1 MRSWALYV
9 LAWALAA
16 GLWTLAAAS
25 GAHRPPIEALP
36 AGLGLMAFAAALG
49 VGVIRLTARV
59 PLSTPRARFV
69 AVHAVALAIFAFLY
83 PFGLVWPDFFRGRA
97 LEGLGTLRHSPI
109 FWWNV
114 LMGSWLYLLVA
125 GIAYAVRAHRAAVEA
140 SLVAKQAQLA
150 ALRAQLNPHFL
161 FNALNTVSSLMA
173 SDARA
178 ADEALERLG
187 HLLRY
192 ALADDEEVP
201 LASEWA
207 FTRDYLELEK
217 LRFGERLRT
226 EAHLDPAAMRVLVPA
241 LFLQPIVENA
251 VRHGVD
257 ARPDGGRVVLSASV
271 EGERLVCR
279 VVDDGPGA
287 APASEG
293 RGLGLRAVRRRLEAA
308 KGELDVGR
316 GSNDAGWAVTISLP
330 AGRARA

>member
-1 MRSWALYV
+1 VRSWALYIV
-9 LAWALAA
+9 AWALAA
-16 GLWTLAAAS
+16 VLWTLVAAS
-25 GAHRPPIEALP
+25 GAHEPPLAALP
-36 AGLGLMAFAAALG
+36 MGLGLMTFAGALG
-49 VGVIRLTARV
+49 VGVIRLTAKL
-59 PLSTPRARFV
+59 PLSTPRPRFV
-69 AVHAVALAIFAFLY
+69 AIHAAAMAAFAFLY
-83 PFGLVWPDFFRGRA
+83 PFGLVWTDVFSGEIVNA
-97 LEGLGTLRHSPI
+97 VDQLRRSPI
-109 FWWNV
+109 FFWNM
-114 LMGSWLYLLVA
+114 LMGSWLYLLLA
-125 GIAYAVRAHRAAVEA
+125 GIAYAVRSHRAAVEA
-140 SLVAKQAQLA
+140 SLLAKQAQLA

-161 FNALNTVSSLMA
+161 FNALHTVSSLMA

-178 ADEALERLG
+178 ADEALERIG

-226 EAHLDPAAMRVLVPA
+226 EAHIDPDALRVLVPA

-257 ARPDGGRVVLSASV
+257 ARPDGGRVVLSAAV
-271 EGERLVCR
+271 EGEKLVCR

-287 APASEG
+287 SPPSEG

-308 KGELDVGR
+308 RGELDVAHG
-316 GSNDAGWAVTISLP
+316 NGWAVTISLP
-330 AGRARA
+330 VGRARA

>member
-1 MRSWALYV
+1 MRSWALYIV
-9 LAWALAA
+9 A
-16 GLWTLAAAS
+16 WTLAAVLWTLTAS
-25 GAHRPPIEALP
+25 NGAHRPPLEALP
-36 AGLGLMAFAAALG
+36 MGLGLMAFAGTLG

-59 PLSTPRARFV
+59 PLSAPRARFV
-69 AVHAVALAIFAFLY
+69 AVHAAAMAAFALVY
-83 PFGLVWPDFFRGRA
+83 PFGLVLADVFTGELVDA
-97 LEGLGTLRHSPI
+97 LDGLRHSPI
-109 FWWNV
+109 FFWNV

-140 SLVAKQAQLA
+140 SLLAKQAQLA

-161 FNALNTVSSLMA
+161 FNALHTVSSLMA

-226 EAHLDPAAMRVLVPA
+226 EVHLDPAAMRVLVPA

-257 ARPDGGRVVLSASV
+257 ARPDGGRVVLSAAV
-271 EGERLVCR
+271 EGEKLVCR

-287 APASEG
+287 PPASEG

-308 KGELDVGR
+308 KGEIDVEPG
-316 GSNDAGWAVTISLP
+316 NGWAVTISLP

>member
-1 MRSWALYV
+1 MRSWALYL

-16 GLWTLAAAS
+16 VLWTLAAAN
-25 GAHRPPIEALP
+25 GAHRPPLEALP
-36 AGLGLMAFAAALG
+36 TGLGLMALAALLG

-59 PLSTPRARFV
+59 PLSTPRVRFV
-69 AVHAVALAIFAFLY
+69 AVHVVAMAVFALLY
-83 PFGLVWPDFFRGRA
+83 PFGMVWPDFFRARA
-97 LEGLGTLRHSPI
+97 GEGIDRLLRSPI
-109 FWWNV
+109 FLWNM

-140 SLVAKQAQLA
+140 SLLAKQAQLA

-226 EAHLDPAAMRVLVPA
+226 EAHLDPAALRVLVPS

-251 VRHGVD
+251 VRHGVGE
-257 ARPDGGRVVLSASV
+257 RPDGGRVVLSAAV

-287 APASEG
+287 PPASEG

-308 KGELDVGR
+308 QGELDVAR
-316 GSNDAGWAVTISLP
+316 GTDDAGWAVTISLP

>member
-1 MRSWALYV
+1 VRSWALYIA
-9 LAWALAA
+9 AWALAA
-16 GLWTLAAAS
+16 ALWTLVAAS
-25 GAHRPPIEALP
+25 GAHEPPLAALP
-36 AGLGLMAFAAALG
+36 MGLGLMTFAGALG
-49 VGVIRLTARV
+49 VGVIRLTARA

-69 AVHAVALAIFAFLY
+69 AIHAAAMAAFALLY
-83 PFGLVWPDFFRGRA
+83 PFGLVWTDVFSGELVSA
-97 LEGLGTLRHSPI
+97 VDQLRRSPI
-109 FWWNV
+109 FFWNM

-140 SLVAKQAQLA
+140 SLLAKQAQLA

-161 FNALNTVSSLMA
+161 FNALHTVSSLMA
-173 SDARA
+173 SDTRA
-178 ADEALERLG
+178 ADEALERIG

-226 EAHLDPAAMRVLVPA
+226 EAHIDPDALRVLVPA

-257 ARPDGGRVVLSASV
+257 ARPEGGRVVLSAAV
-271 EGERLVCR
+271 EGAKLVCR

-287 APASEG
+287 PPASG
-293 RGLGLRAVRRRLEAA
+293 GGGLGLRAVRRRLEAA
-308 KGELDVGR
+308 RGELDVAHGK
-316 GSNDAGWAVTISLP
+316 GWSVTISLP
-330 AGRARA
+330 VARARA